1 VSVIPIP
8 IPGPPHKAR
17 ILGLD
22 PGSVRTGWGIVQ
34 CAGNRVEHVAAG
46 VLRLPEKEPLEERLL
61 RIHAG
66 LVEVI
71 AQHAPTTAAVED
83 IFFARFPQ
91 AALVLGHA
99 RGVALLAIRQAGL
112 AIAAYPPSVVKR
124 ALVGSGR
131 ADKEQ
136 VAMLVGA
143 ILGLRT
149 LPPVDATDALA
160 IAITHANA
168 SRVSLPR

>member
-124 ALVGSGR
+124 VCSGR